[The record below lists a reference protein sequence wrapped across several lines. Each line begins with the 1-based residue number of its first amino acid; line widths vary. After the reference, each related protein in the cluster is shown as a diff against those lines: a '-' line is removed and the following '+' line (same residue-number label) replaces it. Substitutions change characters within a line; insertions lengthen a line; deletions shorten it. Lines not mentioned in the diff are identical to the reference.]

1 MAFSDIER
9 FKDSLS
15 LKIGRF
21 LHKIFIE
28 QKLNNII
35 GYILIAF
42 FAIALGYLFAAQ
54 TTLGIGI
61 AGLICGVAV
70 VLACML
76 DTLTGLF
83 INLIYSYFAFAF
95 SRFFFNDEFPTGVAS
110 DILMLATLFSFFVKR
125 VHLKKTVDEFVHTPV
140 VIAILA
146 LFFYLMIELFNPYAR
161 SFDGWFQ
168 TIRKSLGTLVFLFIA
183 YKAFDSYESVRKF
196 LTGLFIVCTITG
208 LYGCIQQWHG
218 LFDYERA
225 WAMADDNRFGLIFIA
240 GDFRK
245 FSTMSDPTAYGIMM
259 ASCGIFYLIIAVNE
273 KRLPVKLTILAGV
286 ILMFLGM
293 AYSGTRTANAM
304 AAAGLVMF
312 MLLTINKKSTQ
323 IFTVFA
329 VLGFVALMYGPF
341 YGNATVNRFRTTFN
355 STNDDSY
362 KVRETN
368 RAFIQPYIYSHPIGG
383 GLCTTGAGGLRFNP
397 SHYLAG
403 FPPDSGYLKKALE
416 TGWIGLIFICV
427 LYFVV
432 LKNCIRGYFDTD
444 DADAKVLYAASCAF
458 LFSFYIADFAQD
470 AIGQITDTVV
480 YYPIIALTLKLK
492 DFRKSEEDSVNTQK
506 RENPELKYT

>member
-1 MAFSDIER
+1 
-9 FKDSLS
+9 
-15 LKIGRF
+15 
-21 LHKIFIE
+21 
-28 QKLNNII
+28 
-35 GYILIAF
+35 
-42 FAIALGYLFAAQ
+42 
-54 TTLGIGI
+54 
-61 AGLICGVAV
+61 
-70 VLACML
+70 
-76 DTLTGLF
+76 
-83 INLIYSYFAFAF
+83 
-95 SRFFFNDEFPTGVAS
+95 
-110 DILMLATLFSFFVKR
+110 
-125 VHLKKTVDEFVHTPV
+125 
-140 VIAILA
+140 
-146 LFFYLMIELFNPYAR
+146 
-161 SFDGWFQ
+161 
-168 TIRKSLGTLVFLFIA
+168 
-183 YKAFDSYESVRKF
+183 
-196 LTGLFIVCTITG
+196 
-208 LYGCIQQWHG
+208 
-218 LFDYERA
+218 
-225 WAMADDNRFGLIFIA
+225 
-240 GDFRK
+240 
-245 FSTMSDPTAYGIMM
+245 
-259 ASCGIFYLIIAVNE
+259 
-273 KRLPVKLTILAGV
+273 
-286 ILMFLGM
+286 
-293 AYSGTRTANAM
+293 
-304 AAAGLVMF
+304 MF

-416 TGWIGLIFICV
+416 TGWVGLIFICV

-492 DFRKSEEDSVNTQK
+492 DFRKSEEDSVNTK
-506 RENPELKYT
+506 ENPELKYT